1 MRTLKSKAGLAVGSN
16 GDIIVTTVFP
26 NASLYVVSEISGATS
41 TATHIHTFE
50 GINTAT
56 GIIETS
62 PGVFAFIGANQT
74 HLGFGVVGTFGIWQL
89 DLRPTYTSE
98 EADAQR
104 SNIRLLVPMPE
115 AGFLI
120 GLRALPDSPSVLL
133 VTDTIHGVIWRV
145 DTVTGEYKISV
156 QSDAMLP
163 PAWAPI
169 PFGIDGI
176 HIHGRY
182 LYWNS
187 PYLDKVHRIKMLGGR
202 SSGFPAPGAV
212 HEPVG
217 RVRALFLD
225 QLSLGHRNEAYVWI
239 ANNANNQI
247 VVVSQDGDIEYVAG
261 APDEMTV
268 AGATSVAFGV
278 VASDTDT
285 LYVSTNGPILNP
297 VNGSLVEGGKLLA
310 VDTTAFG
317 EKHSEVLTTEK
328 FELM

>member
-1 MRTLKSKAGLAVGSN
+1 MHRS
-16 GDIIVTTVFP
+16 
-26 NASLYVVSEISGATS
+26 
-41 TATHIHTFE
+41 THIHTFE
-50 GINTAT
+50 EINTVT

-62 PGVFAFIGANQT
+62 PGVFAFIGGNQT
-74 HLGFGVVGTFGIWQL
+74 RLGLGVVGTFGIWQL
-89 DLRPTYTSE
+89 DLRPTYTCE
-98 EADAQR
+98 GADAQPPE
-104 SNIRLLVPMPE
+104 IRLLVPMPK

-120 GLRALPDSPSVLL
+120 SLRALPDSPSVLL
-133 VTDTIHGVIWRV
+133 VTDTIYGAIWCV
-145 DTVTGEYKISV
+145 DMATGKYKISV

-163 PAWAPI
+163 PPWAPI

-187 PYLDKVHRIKMLGGR
+187 PYLGKVYRIKMLGGR
-202 SSGFPAPGAV
+202 SSGFPVPGAV

-225 QLSLGHRNEAYVWI
+225 QLALGHRNKAYIWL

-247 VVVSQDGDIEYVAG
+247 VVVSPDGDIEYVAG

-278 VASDTDT
+278 VAGDTDT
-285 LYVSTNGPILNP
+285 LYVSTNGAILNP
-297 VNGSLVEGGKLLA
+297 VNGTLVEGGKLLA
-310 VDTTAFG
+310 VDTTAFW
-317 EKHSEVLTTEK
+317 EKHADVLRTERL
-328 FELM
+328 ELMYKNDGY